1 MCASTISPGC
11 SDCDTLRA
19 RLDAAEE
26 RAKRQD
32 ERITELER
40 KLAAASKN
48 SQTSSKPPSND
59 IVKPPPKNS
68 KPGRP
73 KKRKKGG
80 QPGHPRHERTLVDV
94 ADVDRLFDWRAPCCP
109 CCAGPL
115 VDAGLEPERF
125 QQIELISTPVRIEE
139 HRPIVQWCAGC
150 KAHYVPQLPEQLR
163 KAGLAGPR
171 LTALVGWLKG
181 VCHMS
186 FSCIRK
192 YLRDVVGVPI
202 SRGMLAKLV
211 QKVSQSLKDPYEELL
226 ATLTHEKLLNVDETG
241 HKDNGK
247 RLWTW
252 CFRAQLYT
260 LFRIS
265 PSRGSDVLMEVLGK
279 EFNGLLGCDYFSAYR
294 KYMRLNENALLQFC
308 LAHLIRDVRFL
319 IEHPNAH
326 NHDYGQKLLDL
337 LKKLFG
343 TIHRRE
349 DYASEDTF
357 RRALERIAA
366 EIVWQAAMETA
377 ETREANNIA
386 ERFWK
391 HCDSYFRFL
400 THPSL
405 EPTNNLAE
413 QAIRFVAIHRRMT
426 QGTRSEKGQQWFERI
441 CTAVVTCEQQG
452 RSTFNYLLD
461 SVTAF
466 LSGKPAPSLL
476 PNLDS
481 T

>member
-1 MCASTISPGC
+1 MCASIASPRC
-11 SDCDTLRA
+11 SECDDLRA
-19 RLDAAEE
+19 RLKAAED
-26 RAKRQD
+26 RFKLQD
-32 ERITELER
+32 ERIAELER

-48 SQTSSKPPSND
+48 SQTSSKPPSSD
-59 IVKPPPKNS
+59 IVNPPPRNK
-68 KPGRP
+68 KAGRP

-80 QPGHPRHERTLVDV
+80 QPGHPRHERSLLDV
-94 ADVDRLFDWRAPCCP
+94 SELDQLLEWRLPCCP

-115 VDAGLEPERF
+115 NDSGFEPERF
-125 QQIELISTPVRIEE
+125 QQIELLSKPVHIEE
-139 HRPIVQWCAGC
+139 HRPIVQWCVRC
-150 KAHYVPQLPEQLR
+150 EAHYTPQLPEKLR

-192 YLRDVVGVPI
+192 YLRDIVGVPI

-226 ATLTHEKLLNVDETG
+226 AAVMHEDALHVDETG
-241 HKDNGK
+241 HKENGK

-260 LFRIS
+260 LFKIS
-265 PSRGSDVLMEVLGK
+265 PSRGSDVLLEVLGK

-294 KYMRLNENALLQFC
+294 KYMRLNENVLVQFC

-319 IEHPNAH
+319 LAHPNAE
-326 NHDYGQKLLDL
+326 NHTYGQELLDS
-337 LKKLFG
+337 LKKLFR

-349 DYASEDTF
+349 EYASEDTF

-366 EIVWQAAMETA
+366 DFVWTAVMETA
-377 ETREANNIA
+377 ETREADNIA
-386 ERFWK
+386 KRFWR
-391 HCDSYFRFL
+391 HVDSYFRFITTPRL
-400 THPSL
+400 A
-405 EPTNNLAE
+405 PTNNLAE

-452 RSTFNYLLD
+452 RSTFQYLFD
-461 SVTAF
+461 SISAF
-466 LSGKPAPSLL
+466 FSGEPAPTLL